1 MTSEQLK
8 EIVDQRLRDPHVL
21 GRIACNL
28 REEAPVE
35 QKHHDQHLFKV
46 SWEDCGDFWRAT
58 VLEDGGAKLAQVD
71 VHENGTTR
79 VDAFAPARVTVS
91 PDEELLCITRYRS

>member
-28 REEAPVE
+28 RE
-35 QKHHDQHLFKV
+35 DQHLFKV